1 MISSAGMDIVRDTL
15 DEDKV
20 DEEGE
25 EEASGIIGSNVGSTV
40 GFIDGL
46 GVGAVG
52 IGVGAVG
59 TTIKNNVYKR
69 I

>member
-59 TTIKNNVYKR
+59 TTIKNNVHNR

>member
-59 TTIKNNVYKR
+59 TTIKNNVHKR

>member
-15 DEDKV
+15 DEEKV

-59 TTIKNNVYKR
+59 TTIKNNVHKR
-69 I
+69 K